1 MMTNTITASAPTDPP
16 INRLAMMS
24 LAGASIEWYDFF
36 LYGVGAALVFPALFF
51 PTSLPHGVAMAASFS
66 TFAVGFIARPV
77 GALAFGHVGDRVG
90 RKSALAIAM
99 VLMGLATTLI
109 ACLPSYA
116 TIGPAAP
123 VILVLLRFVQGLAI
137 GGQWGGAM
145 LLLVE
150 SAPHGRRGF
159 YGSVAQVGVPVGVV
173 SANIAFL
180 VVGALTS
187 PEEFNAW
194 GWRVPFLFSIAL
206 VALGLYLHWR
216 VEETPVYR
224 ELMQNG
230 GTARA
235 TQSKSPVLQALRQ
248 HPREVSLAVGAH
260 IAVNLCFYIC
270 ITYVIAYGT
279 DPEGLHLSRTTMLSA
294 VVIASALMAPTLL
307 LAGAISDRYGRR
319 RVYMTGAALTA
330 VGAFAL
336 FPLLATKSLPLM
348 TVGIAITLCTSAFM
362 YGPQAALFGEL
373 FPTHVRYS
381 GASFAYQTGAIL
393 GGGFAPLIATA
404 LTTRLHSTIG
414 VSFYMAA
421 ACALAFV
428 AVLRMRETSASNLRG

>member
-1 MMTNTITASAPTDPP
+1 MITAPASTKMP
-16 INRLAMMS
+16 INRLAMLS

-51 PTSLPHGVAMAASFS
+51 PKTLPHSVALVASFS
-66 TFAVGFIARPV
+66 TFAVGFLARPI

-99 VLMGLATTLI
+99 VLMGTATTLI

-116 TIGPAAP
+116 AIGPAAP

-150 SAPHGRRGF
+150 SAPPGRRGF

-173 SANIAFL
+173 TANIAFL
-180 VVGALTS
+180 IVGALTS
-187 PEEFNAW
+187 AEEFNAW
-194 GWRVPFLFSIAL
+194 GWRLPFLFSIAL
-206 VALGLYLHWR
+206 VGLGLYLHWR

-224 ELMQNG
+224 ELLQKRG
-230 GTARA
+230 QTRVPQ
-235 TQSKSPVLQALRQ
+235 TSSPVLQALRQ
-248 HPREVSLAVGAH
+248 HPREIGLAVGSH
-260 IAVNLCFYIC
+260 IAVNLCFYIS

-279 DPEGLHLSRTTMLSA
+279 DVDGLHLSRVTMLGA

-307 LAGAISDRYGRR
+307 LAGALSDRYGRR
-319 RVYMTGAALTA
+319 RIYMLGAAMTA
-330 VGAFAL
+330 VSAFAM
-336 FPLLATKSLPLM
+336 FALLDTKSLPWM
-348 TVGIAITLCTSAFM
+348 TLGIAATLCTSAFM

-393 GGGFAPLIATA
+393 GGGFAPLIATE
-404 LTTRLHSTIG
+404 LTARLHSTIG

-421 ACALAFV
+421 ACALAFA
-428 AVLRMRETSASNLRG
+428 AVWRMRETAATSLSEDGD